1 MNRFTVLTVI
11 MKILNKNLSHLVVC
25 CLAASLLTGCAKGTG
40 GVAYIF
46 DGASPEIKA
55 AWSKA
60 TAADLANEF
69 VTAANGYQ
77 LILSQ
82 ADKLSVEQC
91 QSVTDA
97 RCQLF
102 SRLNIAAKKG
112 EPGAVKALDT
122 LRRSV
127 AH

>member
-1 MNRFTVLTVI
+1 MIGFAALTVN
-11 MKILNKNLSHLVVC
+11 MKILSIHLSRLIVC
-25 CLAASLLTGCAKGTG
+25 FLAASLLTGCAKGTG
-40 GVAYIF
+40 GVAFIF
-46 DGASPEIKA
+46 EGASPEIKA

-60 TAADLANEF
+60 TAADLANEYL
-69 VTAANGYQ
+69 TAANGYQ
-77 LILSQ
+77 LILSR

-91 QSVTDA
+91 QSVTVA
-97 RCQLF
+97 RSQLF
-102 SRLNIAAKKG
+102 ARLNIAAKKG